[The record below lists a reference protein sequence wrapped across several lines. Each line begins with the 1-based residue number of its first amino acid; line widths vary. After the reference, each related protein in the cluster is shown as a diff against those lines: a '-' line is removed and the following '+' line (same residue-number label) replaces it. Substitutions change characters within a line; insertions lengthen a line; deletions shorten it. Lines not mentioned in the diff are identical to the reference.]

1 MAKAAAAPSVDLEPI
16 DRLEEKFKLLVGLI
30 DRLKHD
36 QSRVLEE
43 NQHLS
48 REVDSLRARAASSET
63 MTTELSAL
71 REEREVIRTR
81 VSEMLDQLESLN
93 L

>member
-1 MAKAAAAPSVDLEPI
+1 MAKAAAPSVDLEPI
-16 DRLEEKFKLLVGLI
+16 DRLEEKVKLLVSLV

-36 QSRVLEE
+36 QARAHDE
-43 NQHLS
+43 NQRLS
-48 REVDSLRARAASSET
+48 REVDALRARAASSET
-63 MTTELSAL
+63 MTTELSSL